1 MILDSFRYAARQHS
15 GQFRKGKEASPY
27 INHLIDV
34 AHILWYIGGVRD
46 IDVIAAGILHD
57 TVEDTDTT
65 EADIARDFGPGIAS
79 VVMEVT
85 DDKSLLK
92 RERKRLQI
100 EHAAT
105 LSFEA
110 KLVKL
115 ADKISNVSEII
126 EHPPAKWSVKRLH
139 DYIDWG
145 EKVIDRLRGTN
156 QALEH
161 HFDTIARKA
170 REKLNNG

>member
-1 MILDSFRYAARQHS
+1 MILDAFRHAARQHN
-15 GQFRKGKEASPY
+15 GQLRKGKDASPY

-34 AHILWYIGGVRD
+34 AHILWEIGGVRD
-46 IDVIAAGILHD
+46 VEVIVAGILHD
-57 TVEDTDTT
+57 TVEDSDTT
-65 EADIARDFGPGIAS
+65 EEGIARDFGPGIAS

-85 DDKSLLK
+85 DDRSLVK

-100 EHAAT
+100 EHAAS
-105 LSFEA
+105 LSYNA

-115 ADKISNVSEII
+115 ADKISNVSDMI
-126 EHPPAKWSVKRLH
+126 EHPPAKWSAKRLH
-139 DYIDWG
+139 EYIDWG

-156 QALEH
+156 AALEH

-170 REKLNNG
+170 REKINSG